1 MGGKGSGRTPGF
13 SHYDATNRPPTL
25 PPAPPNPSRKTKS
38 VSGGGNGVNPQESP
52 SLTGENPRSVSRSPA
67 PSRSVKLLD
76 GVADETTVQQHI
88 QSLQERSAE
97 RAAYWEAEMAKNV
110 TERAYDHEWMKVF
123 LATLRNSGN
132 IRAACDKAGISRISA
147 YQARDRDSIFRDA
160 WDEAKQDAID
170 ILEAVA
176 WSRAQTQ
183 SDTLLIFLLKH
194 NRPETYLVP
203 KQVEHSGPGGG
214 AIPLALIDSVIAEHD
229 PALQIIEGEALP
241 DDDQTGS

>member
-1 MGGKGSGRTPGF
+1 MGGKGSGRKPGF
-13 SHYDATNRPPTL
+13 SQYDHAPTL
-25 PPAPPNPSRKTKS
+25 PPEAPNPSRNSGSGNVAGTEESTSQTAQNGHNGKS
-38 VSGGGNGVNPQESP
+38 K
-52 SLTGENPRSVSRSPA
+52 R
-67 PSRSVKLLD
+67 SRSVGMLD
-76 GVADETTVQQHI
+76 GVADESAVKEHI
-88 QSLQERSAE
+88 QTLQQRAAE
-97 RAAYWEAEMAKNV
+97 RAAYWEAQLAKNV
-110 TERAYDHEWMKVF
+110 AERPYDYEWMNVF

-132 IRAACDKAGISRISA
+132 VRAACDKAGIGRMSA

-160 WDEAKQDAID
+160 WDEAKQDAVD

-229 PALQIIEGEALP
+229 PALQIIEGETLP
-241 DDDQTGS
+241 DDNTEDNTE

>member
-13 SHYDATNRPPTL
+13 SHYDAASRPPTL
-25 PPAPPNPSRKTKS
+25 PPEAPNASRKKTS
-38 VSGGGNGVNPQESP
+38 VCGGGNGAKTEESP
-52 SLTGENPRSVSRSPA
+52 SLSSQNASP
-67 PSRSVKLLD
+67 PSHSKPTSRSVKLLE
-76 GVADETTVQQHI
+76 GVADDETVKAHI

-97 RAAYWEAEMAKNV
+97 RAAYWERELSKNV
-110 TERAYDHEWMKVF
+110 TERAYDHEWMNVF

-132 IRAACDKAGISRISA
+132 IRAACDKAGVSRQSA

-160 WDEAKQDAID
+160 WDEAKQDAVD

-214 AIPLALIDSVIAEHD
+214 AIPLALIDSVIADHD
-229 PALQIIEGEALP
+229 PALQIIEGESEEVQDA
-241 DDDQTGS
+241 

>member
-13 SHYDATNRPPTL
+13 SQYDHAPTL
-25 PPAPPNPSRKTKS
+25 PPEAPNPSRRS
-38 VSGGGNGVNPQESP
+38 NGNGNGVRPEESP
-52 SLTGENPRSVSRSPA
+52 SLTGQKVRPASR
-67 PSRSVKLLD
+67 SRSVKLLD
-76 GVADETTVQQHI
+76 DVMDEERIKENI
-88 QSLQERSAE
+88 QAIHQKSAE
-97 RAAYWEAEMAKNV
+97 RAAYWEAELAKNV
-110 TERAYDHEWMKVF
+110 TERAYDYEWMTVF

-132 IRAACDKAGISRISA
+132 VRASCDRAGISRISA

-160 WDEAKQDAID
+160 WDEAKQDAVD

-176 WSRAQTQ
+176 WSRAQTS

-229 PALQIIEGEALP
+229 PALQIIEGEAEDVTP
-241 DDDQTGS
+241 DVT

>member
-13 SHYDATNRPPTL
+13 SHYDATKNPPTL
-25 PPAPPNPSRKTKS
+25 PPAAPNPSRKSES
-38 VSGGGNGVNPQESP
+38 VSGAGNGANPKESA
-52 SLTGENPRSVSRSPA
+52 SLTGENLRKSSR
-67 PSRSVKLLD
+67 SRSVKLLD

-110 TERAYDHEWMKVF
+110 TERAYDHDWMKVF

-132 IRAACDKAGISRISA
+132 VRAACDKAGISRIAA
-147 YQARDRDSIFRDA
+147 YAARDRDSIFRDA

-214 AIPLALIDSVIAEHD
+214 AIPLSLIDSVIAEHD